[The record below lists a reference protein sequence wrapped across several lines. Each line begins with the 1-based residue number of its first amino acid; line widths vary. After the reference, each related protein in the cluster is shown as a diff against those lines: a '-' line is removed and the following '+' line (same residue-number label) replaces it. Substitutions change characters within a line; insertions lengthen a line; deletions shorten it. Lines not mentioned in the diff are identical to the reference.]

1 MESSLKSNGVFYLR
15 RIFKRTQKNP
25 NAKFISLPM
34 DKAEQ
39 ILKQSEQMLPSG
51 EYSVKQNSV
60 RAAAL
65 ILCIEP
71 QELINRLHQK
81 STKDFLNEIAELRNK
96 IKQLEEAGDNIAEN
110 ASPAHRKHWV
120 WAKSL

>member
-1 MESSLKSNGVFYLR
+1 
-15 RIFKRTQKNP
+15 
-25 NAKFISLPM
+25 M

-51 EYSVKQNSV
+51 EYSIKQNSV